1 MKIDSDQNLFRLHI
15 VLALL
20 VCSLL
25 LVTVAGARAQEAPL
39 DSYERLLPLQG
50 GSNFRDMG
58 GYQTSSGETV
68 ARGMLF
74 RSGAMVSLTESDM
87 DYLEQFNFQTIVDLR
102 SKEEVD
108 LYPNYWVRQTPSI
121 DYISVEYS
129 MLESMGE
136 MMSELSELDPEDID
150 MSAIADS
157 MGAMYRG
164 FPEMLKPQLTSMFDS
179 LLRQETPLVV
189 NCSAGQD
196 RTGFASAVVLS
207 VLGVP
212 RDTIIEDYHLS
223 TQFRRPDLEAGD
235 VDLEEAAKTN
245 GFAAMML
252 QFSGDEGA
260 AEANPLYTGN
270 GVSYLQFALQEI
282 DARYGSVEAYLQQ
295 ELGVDGDEIQQL
307 KNLYLQ

>member
-1 MKIDSDQNLFRLHI
+1 
-15 VLALL
+15 
-20 VCSLL
+20 
-25 LVTVAGARAQEAPL
+25 
-39 DSYERLLPLQG
+39 
-50 GSNFRDMG
+50 
-58 GYQTSSGETV
+58 
-68 ARGMLF
+68 
-74 RSGAMVSLTESDM
+74 
-87 DYLEQFNFQTIVDLR
+87 
-102 SKEEVD
+102 
-108 LYPNYWVRQTPSI
+108 
-121 DYISVEYS
+121 
-129 MLESMGE
+129 
-136 MMSELSELDPEDID
+136 